1 MLFSCFPFFF
11 IYFFFFKQKTAYE
24 MRISDWSSDVCSS
37 DLVIQPLTSFRTSI
51 PSLAKHTDHELSR
64 FVFRTWE
71 TSLPTRSRRP
81 LAASD
86 PSVQHFRP
94 DGPNLHGAYRLCVCL
109 KLSVTVWA
117 FVNSPMRHKHRQKD
131 RKSVV

>member
-1 MLFSCFPFFF
+1 MSGFSITRRAALAAIVAFRHAPEAV
-11 IYFFFFKQKTAYE
+11 YFSIIASFRRVF
-24 MRISDWSSDVCSS
+24 
-37 DLVIQPLTSFRTSI
+37 QPLTSFRTSI

-109 KLSVTVWA
+109 KL
-117 FVNSPMRHKHRQKD
+117 
-131 RKSVV
+131 

>member
-1 MLFSCFPFFF
+1 MSGFS
-11 IYFFFFKQKTAYE
+11 ITRRAA
-24 MRISDWSSDVCSS
+24 ISAIDSFRHAPEAVELSIIASFRR
-37 DLVIQPLTSFRTSI
+37 VIQPLTSFRTSI

-94 DGPNLHGAYRLCVCL
+94 DGPNLHGARSEEHTSELQSLMRISYAVFCL
-109 KLSVTVWA
+109 KKKKQQTI
-117 FVNSPMRHKHRQKD
+117 NN
-131 RKSVV
+131 

>member
-1 MLFSCFPFFF
+1 MIRRPPGSTRTDTLFPYTTLFRS
-11 IYFFFFKQKTAYE
+11 
-24 MRISDWSSDVCSS
+24 
-37 DLVIQPLTSFRTSI
+37 PLTSFRSSI

-94 DGPNLHGAYRLCVCL
+94 DGPNLHGAYSLCVCL

-117 FVNSPMRHKHRQKD
+117 FVNSPMRHNHLPKETT
-131 RKSVV
+131 

>member
-1 MLFSCFPFFF
+1 
-11 IYFFFFKQKTAYE
+11 

-37 DLVIQPLTSFRTSI
+37 DLFASFRRVIQPLTSFRTSI
-51 PSLAKHTDHELSR
+51 PPLAKHTDHELSR

-71 TSLPTRSRRP
+71 TSLPTRPPRP

-94 DGPNLHGAYRLCVCL
+94 DAPHLPGAYRLCLCL
-109 KLSVTVWA
+109 NLYVTVSS
-117 FVNSPMRHKHRQKD
+117 FVSHPILHKHPQK
-131 RKSVV
+131 KTT

>member
-1 MLFSCFPFFF
+1 MSGFS
-11 IYFFFFKQKTAYE
+11 ITRRAA
-24 MRISDWSSDVCSS
+24 ISAIDSFRHAPEAVELSIIASFRR
-37 DLVIQPLTSFRTSI
+37 VIQPLTSFRTSI

-94 DGPNLHGAYRLCVCL
+94 DGPNLRSEEHTSELQSLMRISYAVFLL
-109 KLSVTVWA
+109 KKNT
-117 FVNSPMRHKHRQKD
+117 K
-131 RKSVV
+131 